1 MSARAFVFALA
12 IGAVLGPAQPAWAQK
27 AVQRAPQKAEKAAG
41 QQTMQKPAQGEP
53 INIEADRMRAD
64 DLKQVAEFEG
74 RVVLTQGAFQLRADK
89 ITVRKDDDGFQHGV
103 AIGNPATFRQRREG
117 TDEWI
122 DGEARRIEYDGKQ
135 ARVELFDG
143 ARISRDKDEVRG
155 NYISYD
161 TRTEVFSVQGGK
173 QYAASPGR
181 EDRVRAVIQPKPK
194 SGAAPRGAALELAP
208 TPSLEPSRSK

>member
-1 MSARAFVFALA
+1 MSARAFVLALA
-12 IGAVLGPAQPAWAQK
+12 IGAVLAPAHAAWGQK
-27 AVQRAPQKAEKAAG
+27 AG
-41 QQTMQKPAQGEP
+41 QQAMQKPAQGAP

-64 DLKQVAEFEG
+64 DLKQTAEFEG
-74 RVVLTQGAFQLRADK
+74 RVVLTQGAFQLRADR
-89 ITVRKDDDGFQHGV
+89 ITVRKDDGGFQHGV
-103 AIGNPATFRQRREG
+103 ATGNPATFRQKREG

-122 DGEARRIEYDGKQ
+122 DGEARRIEYDGRL
-135 ARVELFDG
+135 ARVELFEG

-181 EDRVRAVIQPKPK
+181 EDRVRAVIQPKSN
-194 SGAAPRGAALELAP
+194 SGPGSRGTALELAP
-208 TPSLEPSRSK
+208 APGLAPSRSK